1 MTFPDHKE
9 ALERLVVDRAGNV
22 WVLALDAVNDPAG
35 WRVFDR
41 DGQQIATVDTH
52 AGFEPR
58 DIGDDWVLGV
68 VRDDTGVPR
77 VQQRSLQRNVEE

>member
-1 MTFPDHKE
+1 M
-9 ALERLVVDRAGNV
+9 

-77 VQQRSLQRNVEE
+77 VQLRSLQRNVEE